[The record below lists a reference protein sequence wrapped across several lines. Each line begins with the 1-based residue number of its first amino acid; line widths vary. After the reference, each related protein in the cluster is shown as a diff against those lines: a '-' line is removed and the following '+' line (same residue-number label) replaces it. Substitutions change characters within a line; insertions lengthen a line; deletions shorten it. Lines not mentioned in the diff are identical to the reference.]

1 MIWGKLRPFSLLSF
15 LLWKKMEEILEGNM
29 IFIHIMIVA
38 LFVQLKV
45 ETLVYISS
53 LQRDEIMH
61 PDVVVH

>member
-1 MIWGKLRPFSLLSF
+1 
-15 LLWKKMEEILEGNM
+15 MEEILEGNM